1 MKVYRAILRKTATKR
16 ADACGRA
23 LRVAAGSPPAALRPL
38 EVRPGTSA
46 RERAL
51 PGNFRLPLT
60 HQFNLVGALG
70 FLPALLL
77 AAALSSVFWFGHDD
91 RGYFYRSHHD
101 PQMELHARS
110 IHDWASAK
118 NLTLAANLSWRS
130 GFRLFLN
137 QRATPRGTKWH
148 HYGSFPVGGYVL
160 IKLAILPFAE
170 DLAAMT
176 LAARMLML
184 ALFCAAALLAYDAI
198 AKVTGSRWVAV
209 TAVALAFSSYY
220 CLFHNDAVDNEGS
233 SDLFAVMLAFHGMV
247 AFARGGRLRQL
258 LVKTAIAVFLGWH
271 VFAFLLPFVAVGL
284 CRDALRAGGSLRGSA
299 VAAARSPFLAVGCWA
314 LAIGLALLAFNV
326 LHQYFAHGGNRP
338 LARLQV
344 IFSALNRA
352 GLQDAFLVDF
362 QWWDFLQTQ
371 FQRIGQLMAL
381 PYVLA
386 APLSGAV
393 LNAQQALVTRFDFF
407 AVFGMV
413 ATACAFAGAVAAL
426 VAARRRGS
434 RRPVWLLGVLAVS
447 GFCWA
452 LPMRGN
458 TGIHDYECLFY
469 IGLTLV
475 LFSSAA
481 WGLRQLCGRRLVV
494 CVAVLAA
501 GSFAWS
507 AHRMGLVGHD
517 AAAAERQRALARD
530 FEAIR
535 RVARGGKNNV
545 CVSPRWSFRHD
556 LSVSFYLAG
565 SNLVYTRA
573 RPNGKQGNWCRA
585 RALDFDY
592 TLSHQRQTGGEEG
605 EDVLL
610 TPTNEIVFLHT
621 FFDLEQSVLSEY
633 RAVVAAEPLF
643 RSTFDGY
650 YKDGRLHLVQAP
662 CGDQNMTTR
671 FWLAVFPPR
680 PLLTRVL
687 PPHRQRFG
695 SLNTGAALRP
705 PDGLGFDG
713 KCMVSTAVPAWA
725 ELVTVGQ
732 IGEMWRGFARIP
744 VE

>member
-1 MKVYRAILRKTATKR
+1 MCDAAAKVSRGWTK
-16 ADACGRA
+16 
-23 LRVAAGSPPAALRPL
+23 AAASAAPRW
-38 EVRPGTSA
+38 PG
-46 RERAL
+46 
-51 PGNFRLPLT
+51 FR
-60 HQFNLVGALG
+60 
-70 FLPALLL
+70 PALLL
-77 AAALSSVFWFGHDD
+77 FAALSSVFWFGHDD
-91 RGYFYRSHHD
+91 RGYFYRPHHD
-101 PQMELHARS
+101 PQMVQGWERLPY
-110 IHDWASAK
+110 HDWASAK
-118 NLTLAANLSWRS
+118 NLTLAANLSWGGG
-130 GFRLFLN
+130 GFRLFFH
-137 QRATPRGTKWH
+137 RTATPSGTRWT
-148 HYGSFPVGGYVL
+148 HYGSFPIGGYAL

-170 DLAAMT
+170 DLVAMT

-220 CLFHNDAVDNEGS
+220 CLYHNDAVDNEGS

-284 CRDALRAGGSLRGSA
+284 CRDALRARGSLRGSA
-299 VAAARSPFLAVGCWA
+299 AAAARSPFLAVGCWA
-314 LAIGLALLAFNV
+314 LAIGLALLAFNAS
-326 LHQYFAHGGNRP
+326 HQYFDHGGNRP
-338 LARLQV
+338 LASLQV
-344 IFSALNRA
+344 IFSALNRT
-352 GLQDAFLVDF
+352 GLQGAYLVDF
-362 QWWDFLQTQ
+362 QWWGFLQEQ

-386 APLSGAV
+386 AALSAAV
-393 LNAQQALVTRFDFF
+393 FNVEEALATRFDFF

-413 ATACAFAGAVAAL
+413 ATACAFAGSVAAL
-426 VAARRRGS
+426 VVARRRGS

-452 LPMRGN
+452 LPMYAN
-458 TGIHDYECLFY
+458 TDLHVFECLYY

-481 WGLRQLCGRRLVV
+481 WGLRRLCGRRLAV

-507 AHRMGLVGHD
+507 AHRMGLVGYD
-517 AAAAERQRALARD
+517 ADAAERQRALTRD
-530 FEAIR
+530 FEAVR

-545 CVSPRWSFRHD
+545 CVSPRWSPSHD
-556 LSVSFYLAG
+556 PSVSFYLAG
-565 SNLVYTRA
+565 SNLVFTRPWE
-573 RPNGKQGNWCRA
+573 RDWCRA
-585 RALDFDY
+585 RDLDFDY
-592 TLSHQRQTGGEEG
+592 TLSYQRQPGEKKVVEATP
-605 EDVLL
+605 L
-610 TPTNEIVFLHT
+610 TPTNEIAFLHT
-621 FFDLEQSVLSEY
+621 FFGLERSLVAEY
-633 RAVVAAEPLF
+633 RAVVAAKPLF

-650 YKDGRLHLVQAP
+650 FKDGRLHLVKEP
-662 CGDQNMTTR
+662 CGVEDRGTR

-680 PLLTRVL
+680 PFLTRVL
-687 PPHRQRFG
+687 PPHRQRHG
-695 SLNTGAALRP
+695 SLNMGAALRP

-725 ELVTVGQ
+725 ELVAVGQ
-732 IGEMWRGFARIP
+732 VGGTWRGFARIP

>member
-1 MKVYRAILRKTATKR
+1 MAE
-16 ADACGRA
+16 
-23 LRVAAGSPPAALRPL
+23 AAPSG
-38 EVRPGTSA
+38 A
-46 RERAL
+46 RRW
-51 PGNFRLPLT
+51 P
-60 HQFNLVGALG
+60 G

-77 AAALSSVFWFGHDD
+77 VAALSSVFWFGHDD

-101 PQMELHARS
+101 PQMELHMRS
-110 IHDWASAK
+110 IHEWASAK
-118 NLTLAANLSWRS
+118 NLALAANLSWRS
-130 GFRLFLN
+130 GFRLFLH
-137 QRATPRGTKWH
+137 QRATPTGTKWH
-148 HYGSFPVGGYVL
+148 HYGSFPVGGYAL

-209 TAVALAFSSYY
+209 AAVALAFSSYY
-220 CLFHNDAVDNEGS
+220 WLYHNDAVDNEGS

-284 CRDALRAGGSLRGSA
+284 CRDALRARGSLRGSA
-299 VAAARSPFLAVGCWA
+299 VAVARSPFLAVGCCA
-314 LAIGLALLAFNV
+314 LAIGLALLALNAS
-326 LHQYFAHGGNRP
+326 HQYFDHGGNRS
-338 LARLQV
+338 LTSLQAV
-344 IFSALNRA
+344 SSPLNRT
-352 GLQDAFLVDF
+352 GLAVPWPSAS
-362 QWWDFLQTQ
+362 QWWDFLQEQ
-371 FQRIGQLMAL
+371 FQRIGRLMAL

-393 LNAQQALVTRFDFF
+393 SNAQQALATRFDFF
-407 AVFGMV
+407 GVFGMV
-413 ATACAFAGAVAAL
+413 ATACAFTGSLAAL

-447 GFCWA
+447 GFCWG
-452 LPMRGN
+452 LPMHTN
-458 TGIHDYECLFY
+458 TANNDYECLFY

-475 LFSSAA
+475 LYSSAA
-481 WGLRQLCGRRLVV
+481 WGLRWLCGRRLIV

-501 GSFAWS
+501 GSFALS

-517 AAAAERQRALARD
+517 AADAERQRALARD

-535 RVARGGKNNV
+535 RVTRGGKNNV
-545 CVSPRWSFRHD
+545 CVSSSLKSYMPQRRIRGTGYIPIP
-556 LSVSFYLAG
+556 VGFYLAG
-565 SNLVYTRA
+565 SNLVYTRPWPGG
-573 RPNGKQGNWCRA
+573 RKRDWCRD
-585 RALDFDY
+585 RDLDFDY
-592 TLSHQRQTGGEEG
+592 TLSYQRQGGEEG
-605 EDVLL
+605 GGRGGGVEGAAGAVLL
-610 TPTNEIVFLHT
+610 TPTNEVAFLHT
-621 FFDLEQSVLSEY
+621 FFGLEQSLVAEY

-650 YKDGRLHLVQAP
+650 FKDGRLHLVKEP
-662 CGDQNMTTR
+662 CGVEDRGTR

-695 SLNTGAALRP
+695 SLNMGAALRP

-732 IGEMWRGFARIP
+732 IGERWRGFARIP

>member
-1 MKVYRAILRKTATKR
+1 MSRGWTE
-16 ADACGRA
+16 
-23 LRVAAGSPPAALRPL
+23 AAASAARRWQGLRP
-38 EVRPGTSA
+38 S
-46 RERAL
+46 
-51 PGNFRLPLT
+51 
-60 HQFNLVGALG
+60 
-70 FLPALLL
+70 LLL
-77 AAALSSVFWFGHDD
+77 VAALSSVFWFGHDD
-91 RGYFYRSHHD
+91 RGYFYRPQHD
-101 PQMELHARS
+101 PQMGLHLGS
-110 IHDWASAK
+110 IHNWQSAT

-130 GFRLFLN
+130 GFRPFFDK
-137 QRATPRGTKWH
+137 RATQRGTKWH
-148 HYGSFPVGGYVL
+148 HYGSFPVGGYAL

-170 DLAAMT
+170 DLTAMT

-209 TAVALAFSSYY
+209 AAVALAFSSYY
-220 CLFHNDAVDNEGS
+220 WLYHNDAVDNEGS

-299 VAAARSPFLAVGCWA
+299 AAAVRSPFLAVGCWA

-326 LHQYFAHGGNRP
+326 SHQYFAHGGNRP
-338 LARLQV
+338 LTSLQV
-344 IFSALNRA
+344 IGSALNRT
-352 GLQDAFLVDF
+352 GLRDVHLVDF
-362 QWWDFLQTQ
+362 QWWGFLQTQ
-371 FQRIGQLMAL
+371 FQRMGQLMAL

-386 APLSGAV
+386 APLSAAV
-393 LNAQQALVTRFDFF
+393 FNVEEAFATRFDFF
-407 AVFGMV
+407 AVFGVFGMV
-413 ATACAFAGAVAAL
+413 ATACAFAGSVAAL
-426 VAARRRGS
+426 VVARRRGS

-452 LPMRGN
+452 LPMRAN
-458 TGIHDYECLFY
+458 TASHEFECLFY

-481 WGLRQLCGRRLVV
+481 WSLRQLCGRRLAV

-517 AAAAERQRALARD
+517 AAAAERQRTLTRD

-545 CVSPRWSFRHD
+545 CVSPRWSPSDDR
-556 LSVSFYLAG
+556 SITFYLAG
-565 SNLVYTRA
+565 SNLVYTWPWHGRK
-573 RPNGKQGNWCRA
+573 GDWCRA
-585 RALDFDY
+585 RDLDFDY
-592 TLSHQRQTGGEEG
+592 TLSHQRQGGEEG
-605 EDVLL
+605 GERGGGVEGVAGAVLL
-610 TPTNEIVFLHT
+610 TPTNEIAFLHT
-621 FFDLEQSVLSEY
+621 FFGLEQSLVAEY

-650 YKDGRLHLVQAP
+650 FKDGRLHLVKAP
-662 CGDQNMTTR
+662 CGVEDRDTR
-671 FWLAVFPPR
+671 LWLVVFPPR

-695 SLNTGAALRP
+695 RSNLGAALGP
-705 PDGLGFDG
+705 PDGLRFDG

-732 IGEMWRGFARIP
+732 VGQSWRGFARIP

>member
-1 MKVYRAILRKTATKR
+1 MDHLRRPSA
-16 ADACGRA
+16 
-23 LRVAAGSPPAALRPL
+23 VAARGAKTSRGWTEAAASVAR
-38 EVRPGTSA
+38 RWPG
-46 RERAL
+46 
-51 PGNFRLPLT
+51 FC
-60 HQFNLVGALG
+60 
-70 FLPALLL
+70 PALLL
-77 AAALSSVFWFGHDD
+77 VAALSSVFWFGHD
-91 RGYFYRSHHD
+91 RSYFYRPHHD
-101 PQMELHARS
+101 PQMDLRYWS
-110 IHDWASAK
+110 NHDWQSAK

-130 GFRLFLN
+130 GFRLFFR
-137 QRATPRGTKWH
+137 QTATPGGTTWM
-148 HYGSFPVGGYVL
+148 HYGSFPVGAHAL

-220 CLFHNDAVDNEGS
+220 CLYHNDAVDNEGS

-284 CRDALRAGGSLRGSA
+284 CRDALRARGSLRGSA
-299 VAAARSPFLAVGCWA
+299 AAAARSPFLAVGCWA
-314 LAIGLALLAFNV
+314 LAIGLALLAFNAS
-326 LHQYFAHGGNRP
+326 HQYFDHGGNRP
-338 LARLQV
+338 LASLQV
-344 IFSALNRA
+344 IFSALNRT
-352 GLQDAFLVDF
+352 GLQGAYLVDF
-362 QWWDFLQTQ
+362 QWWGFLQEQ

-386 APLSGAV
+386 AALSAAV
-393 LNAQQALVTRFDFF
+393 FNVEEALATRFDFF

-413 ATACAFAGAVAAL
+413 ATACAFAGSVAAL
-426 VAARRRGS
+426 VVARRRGS

-452 LPMRGN
+452 LPMRANAGF
-458 TGIHDYECLFY
+458 HPHECLFY

-481 WGLRQLCGRRLVV
+481 WGLRWLFGRRLAV

-517 AAAAERQRALARD
+517 AAAAERQRALTRD

-545 CVSPRWSFRHD
+545 CVSPRWSPSYHH
-556 LSVSFYLAG
+556 SIHFYLAG
-565 SNLVYTRA
+565 SNFVYTRA
-573 RPNGKQGNWCRA
+573 LPGEEKADLCGA

-592 TLSHQRQTGGEEG
+592 TLSHQRQPEGDEGGGSGEGGEG
-605 EDVLL
+605 GVLL
-610 TPTNEIVFLHT
+610 TPNNEIVFLHT
-621 FFDLEQSVLSEY
+621 FFDLERSLLAEY
-633 RAVVAAEPLF
+633 RAVVATEPLF

-650 YKDGRLHLVQAP
+650 FKEGRLHFVKEP
-662 CGDQNMTTR
+662 CGVEDRGTR

-680 PLLTRVL
+680 PFLTRVL
-687 PPHRQRFG
+687 PPHRQRHG
-695 SLNTGAALRP
+695 SLNMGAALRP

-732 IGEMWRGFARIP
+732 IGGTWRGFARIP

>member
-1 MKVYRAILRKTATKR
+1 MSE
-16 ADACGRA
+16 GRPSA
-23 LRVAAGSPPAALRPL
+23 VAARGAKTSRGWTEAAA
-38 EVRPGTSA
+38 SA
-46 RERAL
+46 RR
-51 PGNFRLPLT
+51 RW
-60 HQFNLVGALG
+60 LG
-70 FLPALLL
+70 FRPTLLL
-77 AAALSSVFWFGHDD
+77 AAALSSVFWFGHD
-91 RGYFYRSHHD
+91 RGYFYRPHHD
-101 PQMELHARS
+101 PQMEQDSNWVS
-110 IHDWASAK
+110 IHDWASSK

-130 GFRLFLN
+130 GFRLFFH
-137 QRATPRGTKWH
+137 RTATPSGAKWH
-148 HYGSFPVGGYVL
+148 HYGSFPVGGYAL

-170 DLAAMT
+170 DLTAMT

-220 CLFHNDAVDNEGS
+220 CLYHNDAVDNEGS

-284 CRDALRAGGSLRGSA
+284 CRDALRARGSLRGSA
-299 VAAARSPFLAVGCWA
+299 AAAARSPFLAVGCWA
-314 LAIGLALLAFNV
+314 LAIGLALLAFNAS
-326 LHQYFAHGGNRP
+326 HQYFDHGGNRP
-338 LARLQV
+338 LASLQV
-344 IFSALNRA
+344 IFSALNRT
-352 GLQDAFLVDF
+352 GLQGAYLVDF
-362 QWWDFLQTQ
+362 QWWGFLQEQ

-386 APLSGAV
+386 AALSAAV
-393 LNAQQALVTRFDFF
+393 FNVEEALATRFDFF

-413 ATACAFAGAVAAL
+413 ATACAFAGSVAAL
-426 VAARRRGS
+426 VVARRRGS

-452 LPMRGN
+452 LPMYAN
-458 TGIHDYECLFY
+458 TDLHVFECLYY

-481 WGLRQLCGRRLVV
+481 WGLRRLCGRRLAV

-507 AHRMGLVGHD
+507 AHRMGLVGYD
-517 AAAAERQRALARD
+517 AAAVERQRAVVRD
-530 FEAIR
+530 FEVIR

-545 CVSPRWSFRHD
+545 CVSPRVRD
-556 LSVSFYLAG
+556 LDVSWASVDPIHVSFYLAG
-565 SNLVYTRA
+565 NNLVYARA
-573 RPNGKQGNWCRA
+573 RPGESETCAA
-585 RALDFDY
+585 RGLDFDY
-592 TLSHQRQTGGEEG
+592 VLSFQRQPVEKGG
-605 EDVLL
+605 VLL
-610 TPTNEIVFLHT
+610 TPNNEIVFLHT
-621 FFDLEQSVLSEY
+621 FFDLERSLLAEY
-633 RAVVAAEPLF
+633 RAVVATEPLF

-650 YKDGRLHLVQAP
+650 FKEGRLHFVKEP
-662 CGDQNMTTR
+662 CGVEDRGTR

-680 PLLTRVL
+680 PFLTRVL
-687 PPHRQRFG
+687 PPHRQRHG
-695 SLNTGAALRP
+695 SLNMGAALRP

-732 IGEMWRGFARIP
+732 IGQSWRGFARIP

>member
-1 MKVYRAILRKTATKR
+1 MNA
-16 ADACGRA
+16 
-23 LRVAAGSPPAALRPL
+23 
-38 EVRPGTSA
+38 
-46 RERAL
+46 
-51 PGNFRLPLT
+51 LT

-70 FLPALLL
+70 FRPALLL

-101 PQMELHARS
+101 PQMELHVRS

-118 NLTLAANLSWRS
+118 NLALAANLSWRS
-130 GFRLFLN
+130 GFRLFLH
-137 QRATPRGTKWH
+137 QRATPTGTKWH
-148 HYGSFPVGGYVL
+148 HYGSFPVGGYAL

-198 AKVTGSRWVAV
+198 AKLAGSRWVAV

-220 CLFHNDAVDNEGS
+220 CLYHNDAVDNEGS

-247 AFARGGRLRQL
+247 AFARSGRLRQL

-299 VAAARSPFLAVGCWA
+299 AAAARSPFLAVGCWA
-314 LAIGLALLAFNV
+314 LAIGLALLAFNAS
-326 LHQYFAHGGNRP
+326 HQYFAHGGNRP
-338 LARLQV
+338 LTSLQ
-344 IFSALNRA
+344 IMFTALNRT

-362 QWWDFLQTQ
+362 QWWDFLQEQ

-386 APLSGAV
+386 APLSAV
-393 LNAQQALVTRFDFF
+393 AFNVEEALATRFDFF

-413 ATACAFAGAVAAL
+413 ATACAFAGSVAA
-426 VAARRRGS
+426 VVVARRRGS

-452 LPMRGN
+452 LPMRAN

-475 LFSSAA
+475 LFSLAA
-481 WGLRQLCGRRLVV
+481 WGLRRLCGRRLAV

-535 RVARGGKNNV
+535 RVARGGENNV
-545 CVSPRWSFRHD
+545 CVSPRWSPSHD
-556 LSVSFYLAG
+556 RSVSFYLAG
-565 SNLVYTRA
+565 SNLVYTQA
-573 RPNGKQGNWCRA
+573 LPGEEKADLCGA

-592 TLSHQRQTGGEEG
+592 TLSHQRQTGEKKVVEAGKVG
-605 EDVLL
+605 VDGVAGVAGGVLL

-621 FFDLEQSVLSEY
+621 FFDLDQSVLSEY

-650 YKDGRLHLVQAP
+650 FKDGRLHLVKEP
-662 CGDQNMTTR
+662 CGNQDRGTR
-671 FWLAVFPPR
+671 FWLVVFPHR

-695 SLNTGAALRP
+695 RSNLAAALRP

-732 IGEMWRGFARIP
+732 IGESWRGFARIP

>member
-1 MKVYRAILRKTATKR
+1 MDHLRRSSAV
-16 ADACGRA
+16 AACGAKTSRGWTE
-23 LRVAAGSPPAALRPL
+23 AA
-38 EVRPGTSA
+38 TSA
-46 RERAL
+46 VRRW
-51 PGNFRLPLT
+51 PGFCPAFL
-60 HQFNLVGALG
+60 LV
-70 FLPALLL
+70 
-77 AAALSSVFWFGHDD
+77 AALSSAFWFGHDD
-91 RGYFYRSHHD
+91 RGYFYRPHHD
-101 PQMELHARS
+101 PQMAMHWPS
-110 IHDWASAK
+110 IHDWASSK

-130 GFRLFLN
+130 GFRLFFH
-137 QRATPRGTKWH
+137 RTATPNGAQRS
-148 HYGSFPVGGYVL
+148 HYGSFPVGGYAL
-160 IKLAILPFAE
+160 IKLAILPFSE

-299 VAAARSPFLAVGCWA
+299 VAVARSPFLAVGCWA
-314 LAIGLALLAFNV
+314 LAIGLALLAFNA
-326 LHQYFAHGGNRP
+326 LHQYFDYGGNRP
-338 LARLQV
+338 LASAPTIV
-344 IFSALNRA
+344 SALNRT
-352 GLQDAFLVDF
+352 GLRDAWTADHGWTAD
-362 QWWDFLQTQ
+362 QWWGFLQTQ
-371 FQRIGQLMAL
+371 FRRIGQLMAL

-393 LNAQQALVTRFDFF
+393 FNAQQALATRFDFF

-413 ATACAFAGAVAAL
+413 ATACAFAGSAAAL
-426 VAARRRGS
+426 VVARRRGS

-475 LFSSAA
+475 LYSLAA
-481 WGLRQLCGRRLVV
+481 WGLRWLCGRRLAV

-530 FEAIR
+530 FEVIR
-535 RVARGGKNNV
+535 RVARGGENNV
-545 CVSPRWSFRHD
+545 CVSPQ
-556 LSVSFYLAG
+556 LSPVGRPNPVGFYLAG
-565 SNLVYTRA
+565 SNLVYTWA
-573 RPNGKQGNWCRA
+573 RPRGRERDFCRA
-585 RALDFDY
+585 RDVDFDY
-592 TLSHQRQTGGEEG
+592 TLSRQRQTGGEGGEEG
-605 EDVLL
+605 GGEGGVLL
-610 TPTNEIVFLHT
+610 TPANEVVFLHT
-621 FFDLEQSVLSEY
+621 FFDLEQSFLAEY
-633 RAVVAAEPLF
+633 RGVVAAKPLF

-650 YKDGRLHLVQAP
+650 FKDGRLHLVKAP
-662 CGDQNMTTR
+662 CGDQDMTTR

-680 PLLTRVL
+680 PLSTRVL

-695 SLNTGAALRP
+695 SLNLGAQLPA
-705 PDGLGFDG
+705 DGLGFDR
-713 KCMVSTAVPAWA
+713 KCMVSTAVPVWA

-732 IGEMWRGFARIP
+732 IGERWRGFARIP

>member
-1 MKVYRAILRKTATKR
+1 MDHLRRPSA
-16 ADACGRA
+16 
-23 LRVAAGSPPAALRPL
+23 VAARGAKTSCGWTEAAASA
-38 EVRPGTSA
+38 VRRWP
-46 RERAL
+46 
-51 PGNFRLPLT
+51 
-60 HQFNLVGALG
+60 G

-77 AAALSSVFWFGHDD
+77 VAALSSAFWFGHD
-91 RGYFYRSHHD
+91 RSYFYRPHHD
-101 PQMELHARS
+101 PQMDLQVRS
-110 IHDWASAK
+110 MHDWASTK

-130 GFRLFLN
+130 GFRLFFH
-137 QRATPRGTKWH
+137 RTATPNGAQWS
-148 HYGSFPVGGYVL
+148 HYGSFPVGGYAL

-198 AKVTGSRWVAV
+198 AKLAGSRWVAV

-284 CRDALRAGGSLRGSA
+284 CRDCRDALRAGGSLRGSA
-299 VAAARSPFLAVGCWA
+299 VAVARSPFLAVGCWA
-314 LAIGLALLAFNV
+314 LAIGLALLAFNA
-326 LHQYFAHGGNRP
+326 LHQYFDYGGNRP
-338 LARLQV
+338 LASV
-344 IFSALNRA
+344 PAIVSALNRT
-352 GLQDAFLVDF
+352 GLRDAWTADHGWTAD
-362 QWWDFLQTQ
+362 QWWGFLQEQ
-371 FQRIGQLMAL
+371 FRRIGQLMAL

-393 LNAQQALVTRFDFF
+393 LNAQQALATRFDFF
-407 AVFGMV
+407 GVFGMV
-413 ATACAFAGAVAAL
+413 ATACAFAGSAAAL

-452 LPMRGN
+452 LPMRAN
-458 TGIHDYECLFY
+458 TSNHDFECLFY

-481 WGLRQLCGRRLVV
+481 WGLRQLCGRHLAV

-517 AAAAERQRALARD
+517 TAAAEHQRALARD
-530 FEAIR
+530 FEVIR
-535 RVARGGKNNV
+535 RVVRGGENNV
-545 CVSPRWSFRHD
+545 CVSPQ
-556 LSVSFYLAG
+556 LSPLGRSNPVAFYLAG

-573 RPNGKQGNWCRA
+573 RPGWRKRDFCRA

-592 TLSHQRQTGGEEG
+592 TLSHQRQTDGEEG
-605 EDVLL
+605 EEGGVLL
-610 TPTNEIVFLHT
+610 TPTNEVVFLHT
-621 FFDLEQSVLSEY
+621 FFDLEQSFLAEY
-633 RAVVAAEPLF
+633 RVVVAARPLF
-643 RSTFDGY
+643 RSTFDAY
-650 YKDGRLHLVQAP
+650 FKDGRLHLVKAP
-662 CGDQNMTTR
+662 CGDQDMTTR
-671 FWLAVFPPR
+671 FWLSVFPPR
-680 PLLTRVL
+680 PLSTRVL

-695 SLNTGAALRP
+695 SLNLGAQLPA
-705 PDGLGFDG
+705 DGLGFDG
-713 KCMVSTAVPAWA
+713 KCMVFTAVPAWA
-725 ELVTVGQ
+725 ELVTIGQ
-732 IGEMWRGFARIP
+732 IGERWRGFARIP

>member
-1 MKVYRAILRKTATKR
+1 MAE
-16 ADACGRA
+16 
-23 LRVAAGSPPAALRPL
+23 AAASAAPRWPGFRPAFL
-38 EVRPGTSA
+38 
-46 RERAL
+46 
-51 PGNFRLPLT
+51 
-60 HQFNLVGALG
+60 LV
-70 FLPALLL
+70 
-77 AAALSSVFWFGHDD
+77 AALSSVFWFGHDD
-91 RGYFYRSHHD
+91 RGYFYRPDND
-101 PQMELHARS
+101 PQMHLDVHWLS
-110 IHDWASAK
+110 HHDWASSK
-118 NLTLAANLSWRS
+118 NLTLAANLSWGS
-130 GFRLFLN
+130 GFRLFYH
-137 QRATPRGTKWH
+137 QTATPSGTKRS
-148 HYGSFPVGGYVL
+148 HYGSFPVGGYAL

-198 AKVTGSRWVAV
+198 AKVTGRRWVAA
-209 TAVALAFSSYY
+209 TAVALSFSSYY

-299 VAAARSPFLAVGCWA
+299 VAVARSPFLAVGCWA
-314 LAIGLALLAFNV
+314 LAIGLAVLAFNASR
-326 LHQYFAHGGNRP
+326 QYFDHGGNPP
-338 LARLQV
+338 LTSLQV
-344 IFSALNRA
+344 IYSALNRT
-352 GLQDAFLVDF
+352 GLQDAHLGDF
-362 QWWDFLQTQ
+362 QWPRFLREQ

-386 APLSGAV
+386 VPLSGAV
-393 LNAQQALVTRFDFF
+393 FNAQQAFATRFDFF

-413 ATACAFAGAVAAL
+413 ATACAFAGSVAAL
-426 VAARRRGS
+426 VVARRRGS

-452 LPMRGN
+452 LPMRAN
-458 TGIHDYECLFY
+458 TAGHEFECLSY
-469 IGLTLV
+469 IGLTLA

-481 WGLRQLCGRRLVV
+481 WSLRRLCGPRLVV

-507 AHRMGLVGHD
+507 AHRMGLVGYD
-517 AAAAERQRALARD
+517 ADAAERQRALVRD

-545 CVSPRWSFRHD
+545 CVSPRWSPSHD
-556 LSVSFYLAG
+556 RSVSFYLAG
-565 SNLVYTRA
+565 SNLVYTRPWE
-573 RPNGKQGNWCRA
+573 RDWCRA
-585 RALDFDY
+585 RRALDFDY
-592 TLSHQRQTGGEEG
+592 TLSYQRQTGGEAGGGSGEREG
-605 EDVLL
+605 VAGGVLL
-610 TPTNEIVFLHT
+610 TPTNEIAFLHT
-621 FFDLEQSVLSEY
+621 FFGLERALLAEY
-633 RAVVAAEPLF
+633 RAVVAAKPLF
-643 RSTFDGY
+643 RSTFDAY
-650 YKDGRLHLVQAP
+650 FKDGRLHLVKEP
-662 CGDQNMTTR
+662 CGVEDRGTR

-687 PPHRQRFG
+687 PPHRQRHG
-695 SLNTGAALRP
+695 TKNMGVALGP
-705 PDGLGFDG
+705 PDGLRFDG

-732 IGEMWRGFARIP
+732 IGERWRGFARIP
-744 VE
+744 AE

>member
-1 MKVYRAILRKTATKR
+1 MSHRWTEAA
-16 ADACGRA
+16 ASA
-23 LRVAAGSPPAALRPL
+23 LRRWP
-38 EVRPGTSA
+38 
-46 RERAL
+46 
-51 PGNFRLPLT
+51 
-60 HQFNLVGALG
+60 G

-77 AAALSSVFWFGHDD
+77 VAAVSSVFWFGHDD

-148 HYGSFPVGGYVL
+148 HYGSFPVGGHVL

-170 DLAAMT
+170 DLSAMT

-198 AKVTGSRWVAV
+198 AKIAGSRWVAV

-284 CRDALRAGGSLRGSA
+284 CRDALRARGSLRGSA

-326 LHQYFAHGGNRP
+326 LHQYFDHGGNRP

-362 QWWDFLQTQ
+362 QWWGFLQGQ

-393 LNAQQALVTRFDFF
+393 LNAQQALATRFDFF

-413 ATACAFAGAVAAL
+413 ATACAFAGAVAAV

-434 RRPVWLLGVLAVS
+434 RRPVWLFGVLAVS

-475 LFSSAA
+475 LYSLAA
-481 WGLRQLCGRRLVV
+481 WGLRWLCGRRLAV

-535 RVARGGKNNV
+535 RVARGGENNV

-565 SNLVYTRA
+565 SNLVYTQALPGEEKADLCGA
-573 RPNGKQGNWCRA
+573 RD
-585 RALDFDY
+585 LDFDY

-605 EDVLL
+605 PEEGGGSGEGGVDGVADVAGGVLL
-610 TPTNEIVFLHT
+610 TPTNEVVFLHT
-621 FFDLEQSVLSEY
+621 FFHLEQSLVAEY

-650 YKDGRLHLVQAP
+650 FKDGRLHLVKEP
-662 CGDQNMTTR
+662 CGVEDRGTR
-671 FWLAVFPPR
+671 FWLAVFPPQ

-695 SLNTGAALRP
+695 SLNMGAALRP

>member
-1 MKVYRAILRKTATKR
+1 MSRGWTEAA
-16 ADACGRA
+16 ASA
-23 LRVAAGSPPAALRPL
+23 LRRWP
-38 EVRPGTSA
+38 
-46 RERAL
+46 
-51 PGNFRLPLT
+51 
-60 HQFNLVGALG
+60 G

-77 AAALSSVFWFGHDD
+77 VAALSSAFWFGHD
-91 RGYFYRSHHD
+91 RGYFYRPHD
-101 PQMELHARS
+101 PQMNLHSRS
-110 IHDWASAK
+110 MHEWASSK
-118 NLTLAANLSWRS
+118 NMTLAANLSWRS
-130 GFRLFLN
+130 GFRLFFH
-137 QRATPRGTKWH
+137 RTATPHGTKWS

-170 DLAAMT
+170 DLTAMT

-184 ALFCAAALLAYDAI
+184 VLFCAAALLAYDAI
-198 AKVTGSRWVAV
+198 AKLAGSRWVAV

-284 CRDALRAGGSLRGSA
+284 CRDCRDVLRAGGSLRESA
-299 VAAARSPFLAVGCWA
+299 VAVARSPFFAVGCWA
-314 LAIGLALLAFNV
+314 VAIGLALLAFNV

-338 LARLQV
+338 LTSLQV
-344 IFSALNRA
+344 TVSALNRT
-352 GLQDAFLVDF
+352 GLQGAWPWDY
-362 QWWDFLQTQ
+362 QWWWGFLQTQ
-371 FQRIGQLMAL
+371 FRRMGQLMAL

-386 APLSGAV
+386 APLSAAV
-393 LNAQQALVTRFDFF
+393 LNAQQALATRFDFF

-426 VAARRRGS
+426 VVARRRGS

-452 LPMRGN
+452 LPVRGN
-458 TGIHDYECLFY
+458 TSHHHHDYESLFY

-475 LFSSAA
+475 LFLSAA
-481 WGLRQLCGRRLVV
+481 WGLRWLCGRHLAV

-545 CVSPRWSFRHD
+545 CVSPRLGD
-556 LSVSFYLAG
+556 QQDTIPVGFYLAG

-573 RPNGKQGNWCRA
+573 RPVRPVGKGDWCRA
-585 RALDFDY
+585 GDALDFDY
-592 TLSHQRQTGGEEG
+592 VLSFQRQPRGPRVEGGG
-605 EDVLL
+605 SGGSGVLL
-610 TPTNEIVFLHT
+610 TPNNEIVFLHT

-633 RAVVAAEPLF
+633 RAVVAAAPLF
-643 RSTFDGY
+643 RSAFDGY
-650 YKDGRLHLVQAP
+650 YKDGRLHLVKAP
-662 CGDQNMTTR
+662 CGDQDMRTR

-687 PPHRQRFG
+687 PPHRQRHG
-695 SLNTGAALRP
+695 TLNMGAALRP
-705 PDGLGFDG
+705 PDGFGFDG
-713 KCMVSTAVPAWA
+713 KCMVSTAPPAWA
-725 ELVTVGQ
+725 ERVTVGQ